1 MQFRYKPPSSY
12 VLKSII
18 GIIISIIL
26 LTVLNT
32 SNDKFSFFLTLFFLA
47 NTFIYFLFN
56 IILCFKIVDKTYLG
70 ISKEYFVLPRRWNK
84 SIQIPFSKVIESP
97 KYLEKEKVIEII
109 YENEVYIIEDKW
121 MNSNDFIEVKKIF
134 IS

>member
-70 ISKEYFVLPRRWNK
+70 ISKE
-84 SIQIPFSKVIESP
+84 
-97 KYLEKEKVIEII
+97 
-109 YENEVYIIEDKW
+109 
-121 MNSNDFIEVKKIF
+121 
-134 IS
+134 